1 MKKQLNT
8 ETEPVILE
16 DVERIEEEITSI
28 KLTKDL
34 RKTAQ
39 NMTRNQARTLVGTY
53 YMLQKRRMRAAL
65 QIGQMEKR
73 EESHDV
79 LDYFKGASLRHEK
92 ECAAA
97 IACWAET
104 DPMCQWATEH
114 HGVGP
119 IIAAALSAYIDIDM
133 APTAGHIWR
142 FAGLDPTCKWEKG
155 QKRPHC
161 ASLKVACWKLGE
173 SFVKVSGNPEAA
185 YAQVYLQRKAYE
197 QQKNEA
203 GDYAEQAEAGA
214 KRVGKKT
221 AAHGHYIT
229 GKLPPGHIH
238 ARAKRYAVKLFLS
251 HWHAEAYRQRF
262 GKEPPLPYPI
272 AHLNHAHAV

>member
-1 MKKQLNT
+1 MKKRQKQQIETT
-8 ETEPVILE
+8 EEPIILE
-16 DVERIEEEITSI
+16 DSERIEEEVTSI

-34 RKTAQ
+34 RKTSQ
-39 NMTRNQARTLVGTY
+39 TMSRNQARLLVSTY
-53 YMLQKRRMRAAL
+53 YTLQKRRMRAAL
-65 QIGQMEKR
+65 QIGQMAKR
-73 EESHDV
+73 EESHEV

-104 DPMCQWATEH
+104 DPMCQWSTSH
-114 HGVGP
+114 LGVGP
-119 IIAAALSAYIDIDM
+119 IIAAALSAYIDIEM

-173 SFVKVSGNPEAA
+173 SFVKVSGNPEAH
-185 YAQVYLQRKAYE
+185 YAQVYLARKAYE

-203 GDYAEQAEAGA
+203 GEYAEQA
-214 KRVGKKT
+214 
-221 AAHGHYIT
+221 AALSLI
-229 GKLPPGHIH
+229 HI
-238 ARAKRYAVKLFLS
+238 
-251 HWHAEAYRQRF
+251 
-262 GKEPPLPYPI
+262 
-272 AHLNHAHAV
+272 